1 MVDWNRGEAYTAV
14 RYLLARWPD
23 GSSLWRYPDKE
34 EDDTSIGDAVLG
46 YFEGDEHLDTVE
58 LWNVGLD
65 QPFEIGQDESLAGDE
80 SKICWLLW
88 RTTPWGWFSR
98 TSVEEASRLVLPF
111 FPRILPAAFAELSAD
126 SDLESLSRAIG
137 EALAGRRWEMTTGSH
152 PVANV
157 PLTDD
162 EISRS
167 NSLFRR
173 MAERGMGKDGL
184 SDLVTGFRSSPCL
197 FFRTLD
203 LDGEE
208 APYVVV
214 LEAHVSGFTG
224 SSSVPNSNDRGGK
237 RKGKQTYAVYQTNS
251 EYDLLGVGRTVREAL
266 LDVPHFVWP
275 GDEAGWAAQLPEGE
289 LSCTGQDAEV
299 YQLLGDAH
307 PFWWPS
313 EKFKAW
319 AEEAGLEKRPRHGQG
334 RKT

>member
-1 MVDWNRGEAYTAV
+1 MIDWEPDEIYTTT

-34 EDDTSIGDAVLG
+34 ENDTSIGEVVLG
-46 YFEGDEHLDTVE
+46 YFKGDDLKDTVE

-65 QPFEIGQDESLAGDE
+65 QPFEITQDESVAGDE
-80 SKICWLLW
+80 SKITWLLW
-88 RTTPWGWFSR
+88 RTTSWSWFSR

-126 SDLESLSRAIG
+126 SDLESISRTIG
-137 EALAGRRWEMTTGSH
+137 EILAKRRWKMTAGSH

-157 PLTDD
+157 PLTND

-167 NSLFRR
+167 SSLFRW
-173 MAERGMGKDGL
+173 MAERGMGEDGL

-203 LDGEE
+203 PDGEE

-214 LEAHVSGFTG
+214 LEAHASKFAA
-224 SSSVPNSNDRGGK
+224 SSFVPNSNDRGGK
-237 RKGKQTYAVYQTNS
+237 KKGKQSYAVYQANS

-275 GDEAGWAAQLPEGE
+275 GDEAGWAAQLPGGE
-289 LSCTGQDAEV
+289 LSCTDQETEI
-299 YQLLGDAH
+299 YLLLGDAH
-307 PFWWPS
+307 PFWWES
-313 EKFKAW
+313 SKFKAW
-319 AEEAGLEKRPRHGQG
+319 AEASGIEKRPKSSSEKNR
-334 RKT
+334 